1 MAAAKSRGY
10 ELVFSLNALDD
21 DGAGT
26 PMTPGQVMD
35 YGTTL
40 MVPGVC
46 AFYIWEYATTW
57 SERPEIRAALD
68 SLGRIAATMPHRECR
83 RN

>member
-1 MAAAKSRGY
+1 
-10 ELVFSLNALDD
+10 VFSLNALND

-26 PMTPGQVMD
+26 DMTPAQVTS
-35 YGTTL
+35 YGTAL

-46 AFYIWEYATTW
+46 AFFVWEYASTW

-68 SLGRIAATMPHRECR
+68 SLGRIASTLPRSDCR
-83 RN
+83 RP